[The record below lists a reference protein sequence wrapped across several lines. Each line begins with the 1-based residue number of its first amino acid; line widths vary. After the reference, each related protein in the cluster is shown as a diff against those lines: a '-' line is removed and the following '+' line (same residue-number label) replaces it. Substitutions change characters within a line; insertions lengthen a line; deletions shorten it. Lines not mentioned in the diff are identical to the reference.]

1 LCWFFMQRW
10 LADYYYRISFPW
22 WLLGLAGGLAIF
34 IAFLTIGFQT
44 IRAAFGNPVKALK
57 TE

>member
-1 LCWFFMQRW
+1 MHRW

-22 WLLGLAGGLAIF
+22 WMLVAAGGMALM
-34 IAFLTIGFQT
+34 IALLTIGFQT
-44 IRAAFGNPVKALK
+44 VKAALANPVKALK